1 MKSQWSGWT
10 GAIAWGLD
18 QERNLSRGGEEHDVI
33 ELETDAAFGGETKA
47 DSPSLQ
53 PQASSPCGTNLG

>member
-1 MKSQWSGWT
+1 MVRMDWRHRLGFGS
-10 GAIAWGLD
+10 
-18 QERNLSRGGEEHDVI
+18 ERNLNRGGEEHDVI